1 MNGPV
6 LLVERRDRTA
16 VLTLNRPRKRNALS
30 AELLDALTAELE
42 GLASDDAV
50 SGIVLTGG
58 PSCFSAGADLN
69 EAVDIT
75 TVTAFRTFAERAA
88 RLNRVIEEHPKAVL
102 AAVSGPC
109 LTGGLELALA
119 CDYRLSSPDAT
130 YGITSARIGSVAGFG
145 GTQRLPRL
153 IGPSRAK
160 EMLFTARIVSADEA
174 ASLGLVDRVVPQG
187 EVLDAALALV
197 ADIARVGPLSVSLM
211 KRAVN
216 TGLET
221 DLRSGLELEQAL
233 SGWAFTTHD
242 KQEGMRAFLEKRQA
256 RFTGR

>member
-1 MNGPV
+1 MSDPV
-6 LLVERRDRTA
+6 LLVERRDRAA

-42 GLASDDAV
+42 RLVADDTV
-50 SGIVLTGG
+50 SGVVLTGG

-88 RLNRVIEEHPKAVL
+88 RLNRVIEEHPKPVL

-130 YGITSARIGSVAGFG
+130 FGITSARIGSVAGFG

-160 EMLFTARIVSADEA
+160 EMLFTARIVAADEA
-174 ASLGLVDRVVPQG
+174 ASLGLVDRVMPHD
-187 EVLDAALALV
+187 ELLAAALALV
-197 ADIARVGPLSVSLM
+197 ADIAKVGPLSVALM

>member
-1 MNGPV
+1 MTEPV
-6 LLVERRDRTA
+6 LLVERRDRAA

-30 AELLDALTAELE
+30 AELLDALTAELQA
-42 GLASDDAV
+42 LVDDDSV
-50 SGIVLTGG
+50 SGVVLTGG
-58 PSCFSAGADLN
+58 PTCFSAGADLG
-69 EAVDIT
+69 EAVDVT
-75 TVTAFRTFAERAA
+75 TVAAFRTFAERAA
-88 RLNRVIEEHPKAVL
+88 RLNRMIEEHPKPVL

-119 CDYRLSSPDAT
+119 CDYRLSSPEAT

-153 IGPSRAK
+153 IGSSRAK
-160 EMLFTARIVSADEA
+160 EMLFTARTVAADEA
-174 ASLGLVDRVVPQG
+174 ASLGLVDRLVPHG

-197 ADIARVGPLSVSLM
+197 ADIAKVGPLSVALM

-221 DLRSGLELEQAL
+221 DLQTGLELERTL
-233 SGWAFTTHD
+233 CGWAFTTD
-242 KQEGMRAFLEKRQA
+242 DRQEGMRAFLEKRQA